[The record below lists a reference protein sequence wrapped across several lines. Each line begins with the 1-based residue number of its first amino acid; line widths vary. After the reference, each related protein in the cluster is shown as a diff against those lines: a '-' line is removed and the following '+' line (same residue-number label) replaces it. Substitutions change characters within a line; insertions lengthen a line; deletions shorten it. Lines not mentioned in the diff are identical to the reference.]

1 MNEGM
6 ESSWR
11 EQKSLIRKP
20 GEYWGRRGVWK
31 LGVATISD
39 KLEMEVNFRNCWSWA
54 LNWARSHVS
63 APVWFS
69 DSQANFP
76 EGGGAEKKSDT
87 WWPYKAKSRK
97 WEKHWTLKKGK
108 ICVDFWWSRKNIFFP
123 EIQICWMMWERNF
136 YNSDKWL
143 KKVFNESG
151 GVCSGKIDRD
161 ARGRCRCVKKMG
173 WQKIHPSSPSKFEFK
188 PKLGFWRDTLPTCC
202 LTDHRCIV
210 SSIFRWATVGD
221 WLKHAPGRVWTS
233 PAGTRPGAAVLFTA
247 IRSFGR
253 GAGGWGAWTKIV
265 TLAGRRSEFQG
276 TPQMER
282 EPVYRKIV
290 IKI

>member
-1 MNEGM
+1 
-6 ESSWR
+6 
-11 EQKSLIRKP
+11 
-20 GEYWGRRGVWK
+20 
-31 LGVATISD
+31 
-39 KLEMEVNFRNCWSWA
+39 MEVNFRNCWSGA

-69 DSQANFP
+69 NSQANFP
-76 EGGGAEKKSDT
+76 EREGAEKKSDT
-87 WWPYKAKSRK
+87 RWPYKAKSK
-97 WEKHWTLKKGK
+97 QMGETLN
-108 ICVDFWWSRKNIFFP
+108 FWKRVKSAWIFGGQEKNIFVP
-123 EIQICWMMWERNF
+123 ETQICWMMWERNF

-161 ARGRCRCVKKMG
+161 ARGRCLCVKKMG

-221 WLKHAPGRVWTS
+221 WLQHAPGRVWTS
-233 PAGTRPGAAVLFTA
+233 PPAGTRPEAAVLFTA

-253 GAGGWGAWTKIV
+253 GAGGWGAWTTIV